1 MMSTQRL
8 PAISGLMRCATRI
21 VLPLLCALP
30 LMASAQETS
39 TPDLISTSG
48 LATSGLR
55 VLLSLMLVLGL
66 FAAAAW
72 GMRRWRERYQSS
84 AGPIEVISG
93 LSLGSKDRV
102 VLLRVGTEQV
112 LVGMSPAGMRRLH
125 VLGEKVDAASFRQQL
140 EAVE

>member
-1 MMSTQRL
+1 M
-8 PAISGLMRCATRI
+8 PALRSPADSGLTRCALRI
-21 VLPLLCALP
+21 VLSLLCALP
-30 LMASAQETS
+30 LIASAQETS
-39 TPDLISTSG
+39 APDLISTSG

-125 VLGEKVDAASFRQQL
+125 VLGENADAGSFRRQL
-140 EAVE
+140 EAAE